1 MKLPDGYAAE
11 NHWAWS
17 MADPGFRSEESSTW
31 AWQEL
36 DGTYLLGEDIK
47 EEVLSLRAILKGNSY
62 VELISVPGMI
72 QGDSDSSESDTS
84 SKTSG
89 SLSLTT
95 SPTNSPGRVVT
106 RDSRELLRKDNATVI
121 DIRRNLQLQIQRQ
134 RVDRTEPYSSLEQ
147 KAAADE
153 ESCACTEC
161 QSRRWRGETS
171 TRPGQKPY
179 TSIRT
184 RLNGISF

>member
-72 QGDSDSSESDTS
+72 QGS
-84 SKTSG
+84 
-89 SLSLTT
+89 
-95 SPTNSPGRVVT
+95 
-106 RDSRELLRKDNATVI
+106 
-121 DIRRNLQLQIQRQ
+121 
-134 RVDRTEPYSSLEQ
+134 
-147 KAAADE
+147 
-153 ESCACTEC
+153 
-161 QSRRWRGETS
+161 
-171 TRPGQKPY
+171 
-179 TSIRT
+179 
-184 RLNGISF
+184 